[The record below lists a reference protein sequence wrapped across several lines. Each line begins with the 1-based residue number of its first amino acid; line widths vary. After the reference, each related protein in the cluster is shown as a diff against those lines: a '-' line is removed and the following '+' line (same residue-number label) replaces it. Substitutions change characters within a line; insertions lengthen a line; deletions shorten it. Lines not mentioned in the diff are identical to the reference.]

1 MPKHLFTKPNEYN
14 INVYTRI
21 LKGGFIGNENIIKI
35 TLQKSV
41 LCEPKI
47 PSLK

>member
-1 MPKHLFTKPNEYN
+1 MPRHLFTKPNEYN
-14 INVYTRI
+14 IKCDII